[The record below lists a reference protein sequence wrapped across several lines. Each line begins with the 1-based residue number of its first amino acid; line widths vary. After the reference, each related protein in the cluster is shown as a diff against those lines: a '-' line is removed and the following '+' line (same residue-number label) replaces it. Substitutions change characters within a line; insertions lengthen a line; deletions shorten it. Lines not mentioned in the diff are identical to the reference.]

1 MIFDTHC
8 HGYWHGLID
17 RQAELRD
24 HMRAEGVLRSVQIG
38 TDYESSR
45 QSLSLARAWG
55 PGTWCTAGIHPE
67 GCQDFSES
75 EAPEQ
80 VRRLEPLIRQ
90 NRDKIVAI
98 GETGLDYFHLTRG
111 REAVQKKTQQAFLR
125 AHAAL
130 ALDLDLPLVIHTR
143 DAAADT
149 LFLIKECGIRRA
161 VIHCYSE
168 DPSFARELLEW
179 SDEIYFS
186 FSGILTYRKAT
197 SVQDTARTLRLDRI
211 LVETD
216 APFLVPQAV
225 RDKYTVN
232 EPAFTRHVMDFLKT
246 LRPEPP
252 EAVEQAVWQNSNRF
266 FATDCTNF

>member
-1 MIFDTHC
+1 
-8 HGYWHGLID
+8 
-17 RQAELRD
+17 
-24 HMRAEGVLRSVQIG
+24 VLRSVQIG
-38 TDYESSR
+38 TDYESSC

-55 PGTWCTAGIHPE
+55 ADTWCTAGIHPE
-67 GCQDFSES
+67 GCQDLSED
-75 EAPEQ
+75 EAARQ
-80 VRRLEPLIRQ
+80 VAQLESLIRQ

-111 REAVQKKTQQAFLR
+111 RESAQKKSQREFFKAQTD
-125 AHAAL
+125 L
-130 ALDLDLPLVIHTR
+130 AVRLDLPLVIHTR
-143 DAAADT
+143 DAAPDT
-149 LFLIKECGIRRA
+149 LALIKECGIRRA

-168 DPSFARELLEW
+168 DPAFARELMQW

-197 SVQDTARTLRLDRI
+197 SVQDTARTLRLDRV

-225 RDKYTVN
+225 RDRYTVN

-246 LRPEPP
+246 LRSEPA
-252 EAVEQAVWQNSNRF
+252 EIVEQTVWDNSNRF
-266 FATDCTNF
+266 FATDCTDSHK